1 MSPYFFIF
9 YILDYVICVALSFAF
24 TKYYVSKKVK
34 KCIVIF
40 SRLFLF
46 VNYLLIF
53 TLPYEIVLFKAKNNY
68 LNELK
73 EQNSTILNIT
83 ENITN
88 TDIEIIRNIL
98 IVNYKIIFWVL
109 IGSSVQIINFIICYE
124 KSGEFTFKKR
134 IFDAIKQTIL
144 ILSLMPLIMYITS
157 LLFFLQNIILVFFV
171 CFAVLLLAYVY
182 VFLGLSIVKIPRRMY
197 IHSNFNL
204 DIEYYE
210 FKASKKLN
218 QLNKNNEE
226 LKKIY
231 FKCKKTLEYIKNI
244 EEFLIKKEKEKEEK
258 KEKDESNKNKISDNN
273 LEKDI
278 NIINNEEKKEE
289 YDDETNQK
297 KEEDDIKK
305 IEKDF
310 LNHKSFIKEKK
321 YVELLDIN
329 ITKIINKNKIEIV
342 DELDEKPIKKY
353 GDLVNYNAKSKDLD
367 SDNERINSQIEIIY
381 QNWVNLK
388 EISMEPQNQVGAIL
402 NNDDHNSNILLK
414 EDEYIPSMNISLKKK
429 MFYKKYNKIIYI
441 SLMIFFII
449 IGILI
454 TLSEITLILPVNLSF
469 LGLLFKYISNPILV
483 HIFCILFSSFL
494 FAYVSYSFGKI
505 KSIGRNYVVFG
516 RNQTNTLGLLY
527 YCLKLSSISYPLC
540 LNIIKMIFH
549 ANTNGDVQTSL
560 EEKYND
566 TIGGAIFHL
575 IAKFIPIFLVV
586 VIIFNIFDIK
596 GKICKKKKVSFYTT
610 NEKRQNYITEGKEF
624 LMKINKNNKTDKIFN
639 NI

>member
-9 YILDYVICVALSFAF
+9 YLLDYVICVILSFAF
-24 TKYYVSKKVK
+24 TNYYVSKKVK
-34 KCIVIF
+34 RCIVIF

-73 EQNSTILNIT
+73 EQNSTILNTT

-88 TDIEIIRNIL
+88 TDIEIIGNIL
-98 IVNYKIIFWVL
+98 ILNYKIIFWVL
-109 IGSSVQIINFIICYE
+109 IGSSVQIINFIIYYE
-124 KSGEFTFKKR
+124 RSGEFTFKKR
-134 IFDAIKQTIL
+134 IFDAIKKTIL
-144 ILSLMPLIMYITS
+144 ILSLMPAIMYITN
-157 LLFFLQNIILVFFV
+157 LILFVQNIILVIFL

-182 VFLGLSIVKIPRRMY
+182 VFLGLSIVKIPRNMY
-197 IHSNFNL
+197 IHSNFKL
-204 DIEYYE
+204 AIEYYE

-218 QLNKNNEE
+218 KLNKNNEE

-244 EEFLIKKEKEKEEK
+244 EEFLIKKEKEKEKEK
-258 KEKDESNKNKISDNN
+258 EEKKEKEKDESNENKISNNN
-273 LEKDI
+273 LEEE
-278 NIINNEEKKEE
+278 INNINNQEKKEE
-289 YDDETNQK
+289 N
-297 KEEDDIKK
+297 DIKK

-310 LNHKSFIKEKK
+310 LKHKSFIKEKQ
-321 YVELLDIN
+321 YVELLDKN
-329 ITKIINKNKIEIV
+329 ITEIINKNKIEIV

-353 GDLVNYNAKSKDLD
+353 GDLVNFNAKSKDLD

-381 QNWVNLK
+381 KNWATLK
-388 EISMEPQNQVGAIL
+388 EILMESQCQVGAIF
-402 NNDDHNSNILLK
+402 NNDENNANLLLK
-414 EDEYIPSMNISLKKK
+414 ADEFIPSMNISLKKK
-429 MFYKKYNKIIYI
+429 IFYKKYNKIIYI

-454 TLSEITLILPVNLSF
+454 TLSEISLILPVNLSF
-469 LGLLFKYISNPILV
+469 LGLLFKYISNPILI

-505 KSIGRNYVVFG
+505 KSIGRQYVIFG
-516 RNQTNTLGLLY
+516 RNQTNTLGLLF

-549 ANTNGDVQTSL
+549 KNANEDVKTSL
-560 EEKYND
+560 EEQYNN
-566 TIGGAIFHL
+566 TIGGVLFYTIVN
-575 IAKFIPIFLVV
+575 FIPIFLVV

-596 GKICKKKKVSFYTT
+596 SKILKKKKISFYTK
-610 NEKRQNYITEGKEF
+610 NEKRENYITEGKEF
-624 LMKINKNNKTDKIFN
+624 LMKMNKSNKSDKSDKIIN

>member
-329 ITKIINKNKIEIV
+329 ITEIINKNKIEIV

-527 YCLKLSSISYPLC
+527 YCLKLTFISYPLC

>member
-1 MSPYFFIF
+1 M
-9 YILDYVICVALSFAF
+9 L
-24 TKYYVSKKVK
+24 
-34 KCIVIF
+34 
-40 SRLFLF
+40 
-46 VNYLLIF
+46 
-53 TLPYEIVLFKAKNNY
+53 
-68 LNELK
+68 
-73 EQNSTILNIT
+73 
-83 ENITN
+83 
-88 TDIEIIRNIL
+88 
-98 IVNYKIIFWVL
+98 
-109 IGSSVQIINFIICYE
+109 
-124 KSGEFTFKKR
+124 
-134 IFDAIKQTIL
+134 
-144 ILSLMPLIMYITS
+144 
-157 LLFFLQNIILVFFV
+157 
-171 CFAVLLLAYVY
+171 
-182 VFLGLSIVKIPRRMY
+182 
-197 IHSNFNL
+197 
-204 DIEYYE
+204 
-210 FKASKKLN
+210 
-218 QLNKNNEE
+218 
-226 LKKIY
+226 
-231 FKCKKTLEYIKNI
+231 
-244 EEFLIKKEKEKEEK
+244 
-258 KEKDESNKNKISDNN
+258 
-273 LEKDI
+273 
-278 NIINNEEKKEE
+278 
-289 YDDETNQK
+289 
-297 KEEDDIKK
+297 
-305 IEKDF
+305 
-310 LNHKSFIKEKK
+310 
-321 YVELLDIN
+321 ELLDIN
-329 ITKIINKNKIEIV
+329 ITEIINKNKIEIV

-516 RNQTNTLGLLY
+516 RNQANTLGLLY